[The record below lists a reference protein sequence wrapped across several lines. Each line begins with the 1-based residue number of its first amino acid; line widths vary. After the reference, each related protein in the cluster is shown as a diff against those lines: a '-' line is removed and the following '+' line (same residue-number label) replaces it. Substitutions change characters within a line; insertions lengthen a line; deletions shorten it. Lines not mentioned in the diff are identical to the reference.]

1 MLEII
6 GLLDYCHVFMRRI
19 GGTLSKTKHMTMKAN
34 IIDQHFE
41 NQDWLKRLDFY
52 KEEITILKERLDE
65 VTSKNTAPDF
75 LKDVEHFQNQFIV
88 QRNNIDELG
97 HFIKKNEQGLVKEVN
112 ANPVAV
118 DRRKVDSH
126 ENESDFISYFEKN
139 FAELRTDYNKFLSK
153 WM

>member
-1 MLEII
+1 M
-6 GLLDYCHVFMRRI
+6 
-19 GGTLSKTKHMTMKAN
+19 SKTTDMTIKVN
-34 IIDQHFE
+34 IIDQHLE
-41 NQDWLKRLDFY
+41 NQDWLKRLAFY
-52 KEEITILKERLDE
+52 KEEIVILKERLDE
-65 VTSKNTAPDF
+65 VTTKNNALDF

-97 HFIKKNEQGLVKEVN
+97 HSIKMNEQRLVNEVN

-118 DRRKVDSH
+118 DRRKV
-126 ENESDFISYFEKN
+126 ENHVTEEDFIGYFEKN